1 MVRTL
6 FDFSGRNAL
15 VTGCGSADGIGYAGA
30 RLLARLGG
38 RVAITSTTAD
48 RIEARAAELRG
59 DGAEVSAHVA
69 DLTDRGQAFDLV
81 AAARAAHGPIDVLVN
96 AAGMVQTG
104 TEAVSAPFAELEPD
118 ELQRELEITLK
129 TAFHTTQAALPGM
142 AERRYGR
149 IVMVSSVTGP
159 LVTAPGGAAYA
170 TAKAAMDGMMRSI
183 ALEYGR
189 LGITANSVAPG
200 WIATAS
206 STPNELEAARH
217 TPVGRP
223 GTSDEV
229 AGLIAYLASEAA
241 GYVTGQSIVID
252 GGNVIQEPHGLDLY
266 GPDPSARR

>member
-1 MVRTL
+1 MARDL

-15 VTGCGSADGIGYAGA
+15 VTGCGSAEGIGYTAA
-30 RLLARLGG
+30 RLLARLGA
-38 RVAITSTTAD
+38 RVAITSTTAE

-69 DLTDRGQAFDLV
+69 DLTDREQAFDLV
-81 AAARAAHGPIDVLVN
+81 SAARAAHGSIDVLVN

-104 TEAVSAPFAELEPD
+104 TRVVSAPFAELEPE

-129 TAFHTTQAALPGM
+129 TAFHTTQATLPVM
-142 AERRYGR
+142 VDRRYGR

-159 LVTAPGGAAYA
+159 LVAAPGSAAYA
-170 TAKAAMDGMMRSI
+170 AAKAAMDGMMRTI

-206 STPNELEAARH
+206 SAPDELEAARH
-217 TPVGRP
+217 TPIGRP
-223 GTSDEV
+223 GTPDEV
-229 AGLIAYLASEAA
+229 AGLIVYLASEAA
-241 GYVTGQSIVID
+241 GYVTGQSIVVD
-252 GGNVIQEPHGLDLY
+252 GGNVIQEPHGIDLY
-266 GPDPSARR
+266 GQDPSFEG